1 MAFIPALNTVR
12 VFWEHE
18 YLGKPGVGWV
28 MHFEASAGVIDAAEV
43 TALAAALVADWN
55 THFKPLMNSGCRLV
69 ALRLRDLTTAAGVE
83 VTYSTGLPLVGTR
96 SGAAMPSNTAL
107 TLKQETG
114 LAGRSQRG
122 RTYWFGMAEGDVV
135 DNFFNGTY
143 VTSVRTALDNITL
156 VPTAGAIVWQLVVAS
171 FVTGGQPRST
181 AQLTPVTGFVATDA
195 RVDTQRRRLP
205 R

>member
-1 MAFIPALNTVR
+1 MAFIPAADTVR

-28 MHFEASAGVIDAAEV
+28 MHFEHSAGTNDAAEMN
-43 TALAAALVADWN
+43 ALAAALVADWN
-55 THFKPLMNSGCRLV
+55 THFKPLMVAGCRLV
-69 ALRLRDLTTAAGVE
+69 ALRLRDMSVQDGLE
-83 VTYSTGLPLVGTR
+83 VTYSTGLPIVGTR
-96 SGAAMPSNTAL
+96 AGAAMPSNTAL

-114 LAGRSQRG
+114 LAGRSRRG
-122 RTYWFGMAEGDVV
+122 RTYWFAMAEGDVV

-143 VTSVRTALDNITL
+143 VTSVRTALNNITL
-156 VPTAGAIVWQLVVAS
+156 VPTAGALVWQLVVAS
-171 FVTGGQPRST
+171 FITGGQPRNT
-181 AQLTPVTGFVATDA
+181 ALLTPVSSFVATDA